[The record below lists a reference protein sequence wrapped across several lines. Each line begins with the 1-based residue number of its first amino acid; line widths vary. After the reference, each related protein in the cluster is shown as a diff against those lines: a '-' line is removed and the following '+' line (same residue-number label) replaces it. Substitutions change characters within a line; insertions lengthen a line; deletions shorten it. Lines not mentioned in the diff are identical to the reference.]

1 VRFLLV
7 TSSCGTTQRPNPR
20 TQHEGW
26 SATSVAVR
34 GTSAP
39 RGPRSMQELGR
50 LGLHKRSPRGGLA
63 PPTPTS
69 EEAKGVDTR
78 RRRAAPLCLD
88 ASGPVN
94 EDTRRPRAPTP
105 LTRRRGAPPCLTRDL
120 TGRAGSRC
128 PPLVHR
134 RAHIY
139 RQTVIKARKGA
150 RRRQS
155 GPRHRGRV
163 HSRSRARRPRGPPS
177 QPVVR
182 SDGGGREDAET
193 RSISQKTS

>member
-1 VRFLLV
+1 
-7 TSSCGTTQRPNPR
+7 
-20 TQHEGW
+20 
-26 SATSVAVR
+26 VAPAHPA
-34 GTSAP
+34 G
-39 RGPRSMQELGR
+39 
-50 LGLHKRSPRGGLA
+50 LGLCRSSDGSGFTRSHRGAGSHHQHQRVRKRRVLTLSDAGRRRSVWTHQGGL
-63 PPTPTS
+63 
-69 EEAKGVDTR
+69 
-78 RRRAAPLCLD
+78 
-88 ASGPVN
+88 N

-139 RQTVIKARKGA
+139 RQNVIKAHKGA